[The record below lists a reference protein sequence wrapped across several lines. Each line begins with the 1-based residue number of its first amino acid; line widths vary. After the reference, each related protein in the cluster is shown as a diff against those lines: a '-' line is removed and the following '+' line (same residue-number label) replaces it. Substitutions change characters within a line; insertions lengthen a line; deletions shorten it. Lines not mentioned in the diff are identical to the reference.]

1 MNTFSFIFGGM
12 FGILAAWVFFS
23 ASIKSR
29 RAHEQM
35 EKLKKIE
42 KEIDEKKRE
51 AKAGQIRSR
60 SETRQS
66 FFLYFL
72 AFIITLFGGAILFV
86 S

>member
-1 MNTFSFIFGGM
+1 MNTFSFVFGGV
-12 FGILAAWVFFS
+12 FGILAAWAFFS

-29 RAHEQM
+29 RAHERM

-42 KEIDEKKRE
+42 KEIDEKERE
-51 AKAGQIRSR
+51 ARSGQIRSR

-72 AFIITLFGGAILFV
+72 AFSITLLGGAILFV